1 MIREQPKTHATWR
14 ESLAVSNSV
23 APNPLT
29 VPDVSGQDGAT
40 VRRNLEDFGFSDV
53 TLTSA
58 NPKYGTVMLAANWT
72 AVSIEPPPGTVV
84 TSGDPIVVRVYRE

>member
-1 MIREQPKTHATWR
+1 MIDGQPKMHATWR

-29 VPDVSGQDGAT
+29 VPDVSGQDAAT
-40 VRRNLEDFGFSDV
+40 VRRNLEDLGLNHV

-72 AVSIEPPPGTVV
+72 AVSIEPPPGTLV